1 MKVGYGVTV
10 LSRCIAENSVDGIG
24 SYTNELLSRFHAR
37 EDVDIVPF
45 SFNAKIPSELL
56 RHNSPVQ
63 LSGFSKRAL
72 YSGITSLPFFGGGAL
87 SEELDLV
94 HSTDHLIPKL
104 RKIPVVATLMDAI
117 PLSHPEWVTYKY
129 RALKNALWRKSSH
142 WAEHI
147 ITISEYSKSEIVTHF
162 GVSEK
167 KITVI
172 PLAVDQ
178 RWFSVVSAQV
188 RDEVSKRL
196 QLPKSYYLFVGTL
209 QPRKNIR
216 RVIEAHQSLPCAIR
230 AENPLIIVG
239 REGWD
244 SDVVDGLK
252 ARSYGDNIRW
262 LQYIN
267 ISDLYVVVSL
277 ATGLVFP
284 SLHEGF
290 GLPVLEA
297 MAAGTP
303 VVTSN
308 NTSLPEVAGD
318 AALLIDPLDVT
329 AISDAMLQIVE
340 DELLASELKIKG
352 GARAR
357 QFTWERCAEETIE
370 VYKTVLGK

>member
-56 RHNSPVQ
+56 RNNSPVQ
-63 LSGFSKRAL
+63 LSGFAKRAL

-87 SEELDLV
+87 SEEVNLV

-104 RKIPVVATLMDAI
+104 RKTPVVATLMDAI

-303 VVTSN
+303 VITSN

-340 DELLASELKIKG
+340 DELLVSELKIKG

-370 VYKTVLGK
+370 VYKNVLGK

>member
-63 LSGFSKRAL
+63 LSGFAKRAL

-352 GARAR
+352 
-357 QFTWERCAEETIE
+357 
-370 VYKTVLGK
+370 

>member
-56 RHNSPVQ
+56 RNNSPVQ
-63 LSGFSKRAL
+63 LSGFAKRAL

-87 SEELDLV
+87 SEEVNLV

-104 RKIPVVATLMDAI
+104 RKTPVVATLMDAI

-267 ISDLYVVVSL
+267 LSDLYVVVSL

-303 VVTSN
+303 VITSN

-340 DELLASELKIKG
+340 DELLVSELKIKG

-370 VYKTVLGK
+370 VYKNVLGK

>member
-63 LSGFSKRAL
+63 LSGFAKRAL

>member
-1 MKVGYGVTV
+1 MGYGVTV

-56 RHNSPVQ
+56 RNNSPVQ
-63 LSGFSKRAL
+63 LSGFAKRAL

-87 SEELDLV
+87 SEEVNLV

-104 RKIPVVATLMDAI
+104 RKTPVVATLMDAI

-303 VVTSN
+303 VITSN

-340 DELLASELKIKG
+340 DELLVSELKIKG

-370 VYKTVLGK
+370 VYKNVLGK

>member
-10 LSRCIAENSVDGIG
+10 LSRCIAQNSVDGIG

-56 RHNSPVQ
+56 RNNSPVQ
-63 LSGFSKRAL
+63 LSGFAKRAL

-87 SEELDLV
+87 SEEVNLV

-104 RKIPVVATLMDAI
+104 RKTPVVATLMDAI

-303 VVTSN
+303 VITSN

-370 VYKTVLGK
+370 VYKHVLGK

>member
-1 MKVGYGVTV
+1 MGYGVTV

>member
-1 MKVGYGVTV
+1 MGYGVTV

-63 LSGFSKRAL
+63 LSGFAKRAL